1 VRVRFCDEFEGGLG
15 WVAAQP
21 AFLER
26 CSHALAA
33 GGRVWLIDPVDGD
46 GVEERVRALGEP
58 TGIVQTLDR
67 HARNAETLAE
77 RLDVPRHVVPFE
89 GVPGSPFEAIPVARR
104 RIWSE
109 VALWW
114 SERRVL
120 VCGDALGT
128 AFYFLAGRERLAVHP
143 LLRLFP
149 PVSLRDLEPEHVLV
163 GHGEGVH
170 GTEAPPALR
179 EALSTARRRL
189 PRQLAG
195 SAAGWLRRLRA

>member
-1 VRVRFCDEFEGGLG
+1 
-15 WVAAQP
+15 
-21 AFLER
+21 
-26 CSHALAA
+26 
-33 GGRVWLIDPVDGD
+33 
-46 GVEERVRALGEP
+46 VRALGEP
-58 TGIVQTLDR
+58 AGIVQTLDR
-67 HARNAETLAE
+67 HARDAAALAA

-89 GVPGSPFEAIPVARR
+89 GVPGSPFEILTIARR
-104 RIWSE
+104 RFWSE
-109 VALWW
+109 IALWW
-114 SERRVL
+114 PERRVL

-149 PVSLRDLEPEHVLV
+149 PTNLRDLEPEHVLV

-170 GTEAPPALR
+170 GSEAAPALR

-195 SAAGWLRRLRA
+195 SAAGWIRRLRA